1 MPYYDNEQFEQP
13 IENETYKFSRFTAMN
28 NIDNRA
34 NNKNYD
40 KYSILVNKVWTNG
53 KYYGKVHIENYGSGQ
68 QGDRI
73 KNAVTGE
80 RTRFAVGSS
89 DEDLFF
95 KVSEA
100 SGRNGRNIP
109 LVLFYDSPEQYENH
123 HFTAVDEKIKEA
135 WNLRHANA
143 LKKYTVSE

>member
-13 IENETYKFSRFTAMN
+13 IENETYKFSRFNTMN
-28 NIDNRA
+28 SIDNRA

-40 KYSILVNKVWTNG
+40 KYSIFVNKVWTNG
-53 KYYGKVHIENYGSGQ
+53 KYYGKVLIESYGSGQ

-95 KVSEA
+95 KVSDA
-100 SGRNGRNIP
+100 GRRNIP

-123 HFTAVDEKIKEA
+123 HFTAVDDKLKES
-135 WNLRHANA
+135 WNLKHALA
-143 LKKYTVSE
+143 LKKYTVSM

>member
-40 KYSILVNKVWTNG
+40 KYSIFVNKVWTNG
-53 KYYGKVHIENYGSGQ
+53 KYYGKVQIENYGSGQ

-100 SGRNGRNIP
+100 TGHNGRNVP

-123 HFTAVDEKIKEA
+123 HFTAVDDKLKES
-135 WNLRHANA
+135 WNLKHANA

>member
-40 KYSILVNKVWTNG
+40 KYSIVVNKVWTNG
-53 KYYGKVHIENYGSGQ
+53 KYYGKVHIENFGSGQ

-100 SGRNGRNIP
+100 SRKNVP

-123 HFTAVDEKIKEA
+123 HFTAVNDKLKES
-135 WNLRHANA
+135 WNLKHANA
-143 LKKYTVSE
+143 VKKYTVTVSE

>member
-40 KYSILVNKVWTNG
+40 KYSIFVNKVWTNG

-80 RTRFAVGSS
+80 RTRFTVGSS

-100 SGRNGRNIP
+100 SGHNCRNVP

-123 HFTAVDEKIKEA
+123 HFTSVDDKLKEA
-135 WNLRHANA
+135 WNARHALA